1 MATGF
6 LRPTGLLLAAILG
19 LAFTAVAAEPSSIQW
34 WVSSTDLRHR
44 LAGQPPLDWRPSPDG
59 KRREAISVDPT
70 IRHQTMLGL
79 GSSLEPSTCWN
90 LSLLPET
97 ERDRVMERLVD
108 RRAGCGMNL
117 MRICIGTPDFTGD
130 PWYSYND
137 LPTEQSDLLLKRFSI
152 ERDRAYILPIL
163 KLARAKNPDLLFF
176 ASPWSPPAWM
186 KDGGRLTG
194 GALWVRHHPVYAEYF
209 VRFIQAYE
217 AEGIPIHAVT
227 VQNEPGVDRAREK
240 DPKWHYP
247 SCRWTAEQ
255 ERDFIRDHL
264 GPAFRRHGLKTKI
277 WCYDH
282 NYNVK
287 PTGADPG
294 LDYPRTILN
303 DPAAAAFVSGVAF
316 HGYAGE
322 PAGMATF
329 LKQFPQVPLHFT
341 EGSVFGIAEGLKLAD
356 ILRNGASSYN
366 AWVTMLDDHGQP
378 NNGPFEASRTIL
390 TLNPETKTVT
400 EHFDFLLYTHFM
412 RFIQR
417 GAVRIESTAGKN
429 PVRSVAFRNPD
440 GNLSLMVVNAGKK
453 DLPLRI
459 ASPGRVAETVL
470 GPLSVASFVWPE

>member
-1 MATGF
+1 MATRF
-6 LRPTGLLLAAILG
+6 HRPTDLLLTAILG
-19 LAFTAVAAEPSSIQW
+19 LSFTAAVMAAETSSIQW
-34 WVSSTDLRHR
+34 WVSSTDLQNR
-44 LAGQPPLDWRPSPDG
+44 LAGQPRLDWRLSPDG

-97 ERDRVMERLVD
+97 GRERAMERLVD
-108 RRAGCGMNL
+108 PRAGCGMNL

-137 LPTEQSDLLLKRFSI
+137 LPPGQSDLLLKRFTI
-152 ERDRAYILPIL
+152 EKDRAYILPIL

-186 KDGGRLTG
+186 KDGGRLAG

-264 GPAFRRHGLKTKI
+264 GPAFRRHGLKTRI

-287 PTGADPG
+287 PTVDDPG
-294 LDYPRTILN
+294 LDYPRTILR

-322 PAGMATF
+322 PAG
-329 LKQFPQVPLHFT
+329 
-341 EGSVFGIAEGLKLAD
+341 
-356 ILRNGASSYN
+356 
-366 AWVTMLDDHGQP
+366 
-378 NNGPFEASRTIL
+378 
-390 TLNPETKTVT
+390 
-400 EHFDFLLYTHFM
+400 
-412 RFIQR
+412 
-417 GAVRIESTAGKN
+417 
-429 PVRSVAFRNPD
+429 
-440 GNLSLMVVNAGKK
+440 
-453 DLPLRI
+453 
-459 ASPGRVAETVL
+459 
-470 GPLSVASFVWPE
+470 